1 MEYTKKFDSY
11 VSKNFDKFIRKPE
24 LIYGVIIL
32 ILALY
37 SAHIAPKLPASIV
50 KIFDNSFFKLFM
62 FILILWVAQISPSI
76 SILLAVVFLLLLNY
90 ITTQKFWES
99 LDNITTTYPPIT
111 IEPTPINAV
120 NATNA
125 LTIQGLSATAAPQE
139 VITSAAKTITGAI
152 PEPTP
157 VVVKALDTLIKSAAS
172 SITANIAEGF
182 ARYHFKDKIK
192 FYYNSRG
199 SAAEVQNFLL
209 LAKDIG
215 YINIETCKRLEEKAN
230 EVGKLING
238 LIKSTENQIDNY

>member
-1 MEYTKKFDSY
+1 M
-11 VSKNFDKFIRKPE
+11 
-24 LIYGVIIL
+24 
-32 ILALY
+32 
-37 SAHIAPKLPASIV
+37 
-50 KIFDNSFFKLFM
+50 
-62 FILILWVAQISPSI
+62 SI
-76 SILLAVVFLLLLNY
+76 SIKNFYDLDAWKKGHVLVLEIY
-90 ITTQKFWES
+90 RITVDFPREE
-99 LDNITTTYPPIT
+99 TYG
-111 IEPTPINAV
+111 V
-120 NATNA
+120 
-125 LTIQGLSATAAPQE
+125 
-139 VITSAAKTITGAI
+139 TSQLKR
-152 PEPTP
+152 
-157 VVVKALDTLIKSAAS
+157 AAS